1 MKFSELITKLH
12 SASQPHMLMYIDI
25 RSDCELVDV
34 NILASG
40 QSDVQAGTLYFADA
54 GQLTPDTVLPT
65 NLLYYG
71 TLPSEL
77 ADRLTNSAMIDRGE
91 FAVLFQTVK
100 ELLSYQQS
108 DQQLYTQ
115 VLYMLCNG
123 AELDRV
129 LTKMTDVTGDL
140 FVVIDS
146 TGKLVAKTK
155 NFYVDYPLWMR
166 SIEQGYCSDILMEY
180 IEDRRRKNEYSLSDK
195 PFTLFCEHMQRYLL
209 CTRIVYDNFMMGYVI
224 IVSKTGMFSAA
235 EQQIIPLLSSSAKER
250 IVKSNNGNWIDYRAS
265 QLNNI
270 FADMLAG
277 AQNVDMER
285 RMKLAKLSFP
295 EQKCL
300 AIIRPVYYKEPA
312 YYKSRLIPDMQA
324 IFGKTAFSV
333 VKNDLVL
340 LLTAAD
346 GGTITPEQR
355 AALEQY
361 TQGHRLIVGISN
373 CFQANNQLSLHY
385 NMLLQTLQLAKQMRS
400 DQKLFFFSDYVYYAL
415 LDQVEDKSLLSF
427 IRHPALDTLIHYD
440 REKSAELY
448 QTLRVFTKCG
458 FNKAHT
464 SERLFLHRNTVNYR
478 IAQIESIC
486 GIDLSTTEL
495 LFSLQLSFLIDGYLN
510 SGAVDSVPMT
520 MTVAAICGF
529 AGVITNTDAF
539 QSMITAITSISIAP
553 ILICWVVVALMCM
566 LTGGSSTGQ
575 LVALPIIAPKL
586 QALGLT
592 ASTIHRVSAFAAT
605 TLDSMPYSGS
615 ILMLLPM
622 CHMKLKEV
630 YPALFVTTVI
640 ATTVGT
646 AAVTLMCVLF
656 PGLA

>member
-1 MKFSELITKLH
+1 MNFSELITKLH

-71 TLPSEL
+71 TLPPEL

-250 IVKSNNGNWIDYRAS
+250 IVRSNNGNWIDYRAS

-277 AQNVDMER
+277 TQNVDMER

-510 SGAVDSVPMT
+510 N
-520 MTVAAICGF
+520 VAF
-529 AGVITNTDAF
+529 
-539 QSMITAITSISIAP
+539 
-553 ILICWVVVALMCM
+553 
-566 LTGGSSTGQ
+566 
-575 LVALPIIAPKL
+575 
-586 QALGLT
+586 
-592 ASTIHRVSAFAAT
+592 
-605 TLDSMPYSGS
+605 
-615 ILMLLPM
+615 
-622 CHMKLKEV
+622 
-630 YPALFVTTVI
+630 
-640 ATTVGT
+640 
-646 AAVTLMCVLF
+646 
-656 PGLA
+656 